1 MCLTKFPGASRIS
14 CGDRLE
20 DRLML
25 RIGLFR
31 GPGDVANRGAL
42 LDEETADHARDSMEH
57 HIAGCLRN
65 GRMEPD
71 IQVTEPLSVNRVEA
85 LTPLLMQGTEE
96 LQIFFGGVE
105 GRQFCRRA
113 LNLMPELEDV
123 VQGARGIHRS

>member
-1 MCLTKFPGASRIS
+1 
-14 CGDRLE
+14 
-20 DRLML
+20 
-25 RIGLFR
+25 
-31 GPGDVANRGAL
+31 
-42 LDEETADHARDSMEH
+42 
-57 HIAGCLRN
+57 
-65 GRMEPD
+65 MEPD